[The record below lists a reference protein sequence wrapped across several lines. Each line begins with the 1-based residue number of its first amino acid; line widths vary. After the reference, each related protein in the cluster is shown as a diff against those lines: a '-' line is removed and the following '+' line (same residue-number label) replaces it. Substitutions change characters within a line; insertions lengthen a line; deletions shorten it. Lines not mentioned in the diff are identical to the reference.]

1 MEFLIK
7 GGSFLDTKTGQTTTN
22 EIAVSGG
29 QFVEKTTLKNPEV
42 VDAAGMTL
50 MFGLWDCHSHPG
62 SLMYDPKNEGY
73 FENAARRTIRAG
85 ENMIDSLRYGV
96 TGTRTVSEA
105 NEIDLEWGKAFKEGI
120 FHGPIVKSG
129 GPGLRVTG
137 GHGTTYPKRSLELEW
152 EWAADGPDEM
162 RKVTRR
168 LIEMGVDWIKLML
181 TGGLYS
187 EHETVEDSQ
196 FTFEEIDAV
205 LEIAHNKS
213 IPVAAHCGG
222 ARVAEYFANKGGR
235 SIEHGYALDERA
247 AAAMAKNGTWFVP
260 TIGVTHDFEMM
271 ERDGWPD
278 HAKNRAQEAAK
289 RHVEALKACIDAGVK
304 IATGA
309 DLNPIGPRLH
319 AEIRMLERAGMDRL
333 SVLHAAS
340 VGGRELNGFG
350 EASTPVLGASA
361 DLIFLAGNPVEE
373 KNALE
378 NPAMVLTNKR
388 LLRVS

>member
-1 MEFLIK
+1 MEYLIK
-7 GGSFLDTKTGQTTTN
+7 GGSFLDTRTGEITR
-22 EIAVSGG
+22 EDIAVSDGL
-29 QFVEKTTLKNPEV
+29 FVEPSTLKAPTNI
-42 VDAAGMTL
+42 DASGMIM

-62 SLMYDPKNEGY
+62 SLMYDRNNEGY
-73 FENAARRTIRAG
+73 FENPAKRTIRAG
-85 ENMIDSLRYGV
+85 ETLMDALRYGV

-105 NEIDLEWGKAFKEGI
+105 NEIDLEWGKAFKAGTY
-120 FHGPIVKSG
+120 HGPVVKSG

-137 GHGTTYPKRSLELEW
+137 GHGTTYPKRALELEW
-152 EWAADGPDEM
+152 EWAIDGPDEM
-162 RKVTRR
+162 RKATRR
-168 LIEMGVDWIKLML
+168 LIEMGVDCVKVML

-196 FTFEEIDAV
+196 FTHEEIDAV
-205 LEIAHNKS
+205 LEIAHNKG

-222 ARVAEYFANKGGR
+222 ARIAEYFANKGGR

-247 AAAMAKNGTWFVP
+247 ADAMAKNGTWLVP

-289 RHVEALKACIDAGVK
+289 QHAESLRVCMEAGVK

-309 DLNPIGPRLH
+309 DLNPIGPRLQ
-319 AEIRMLERAGMDRL
+319 AEIRMLERAGMNRL

-340 VGGRELNGFG
+340 IGGRELNGFG
-350 EASTPVLGASA
+350 DASVPKLGHSA
-361 DLIFLAGNPVEE
+361 DLIVLSGNPLED
-373 KNALE
+373 NASLE
-378 NPAMVLTNKR
+378 RPQMVLTNKK
-388 LLRVS
+388 LAKFI

>member
-1 MEFLIK
+1 MDYLFK
-7 GGSFLDTKTGQTTTN
+7 GADFLDTNNGQVVPL
-22 EIAVSGG
+22 EMAVSNGR
-29 QFVEKTTLKNPEV
+29 FVEKSHLKNPEI
-42 VDAAGMTL
+42 VDATGMTAI
-50 MFGLWDCHSHPG
+50 FGLWDCHSHPG

-73 FENAARRTIRAG
+73 FENLARRTIRAG
-85 ENMIDSLRYGV
+85 ENLMDALRYGV

-105 NEIDLEWGKAFKEGI
+105 NEIDLEWGRAFKEGI

-137 GHGTTYPKRSLELEW
+137 GHGTTYPKVALQLEW

-162 RKVTRR
+162 RKATRR

-196 FTFEEIDAV
+196 FTHEEIDAV

-222 ARVAEYFANKGGR
+222 ARIAEYFANKGGK

-289 RHVEALKACIDAGVK
+289 RHAESLKACLEAGVK

-333 SVLHAAS
+333 GVLHAAS
-340 VGGRELNGFG
+340 VGGRELNGYG
-350 EASTPVLGASA
+350 AESLPVSGASA
-361 DLIFLAGNPVEE
+361 DLIFLE
-373 KNALE
+373 KNPIEVPVILE
-378 NPAMVLTNKR
+378 SPRMVFTNNR
-388 LLRVS
+388 LLNLN

>member
-1 MEFLIK
+1 MEYLFK
-7 GGSFLDTKTGQTTTN
+7 GTSFLDTKSGELTSTD
-22 EIAVSGG
+22 IAVSDGR
-29 QFVEKTTLKNPEV
+29 FVEKSQLKDADII
-42 VDAAGMTL
+42 DAAGMTV

-73 FENAARRTIRAG
+73 FENSARRTIRAG
-85 ENMIDSLRYGV
+85 ENLMDALRFGV

-105 NEIDLEWGKAFKEGI
+105 NEIDLEWGRAFREGI
-120 FHGPIVKSG
+120 FHGPVVKSG

-137 GHGTTYPKRSLELEW
+137 GHGTTYPKRALELEW
-152 EWAADGPDEM
+152 EWVADGPDEM
-162 RKVTRR
+162 RKATRR
-168 LIEMGVDWIKLML
+168 LIEMGVDVIKLML

-196 FTFEEIDAV
+196 FTYEEIDAV

-222 ARVAEYFANKGGR
+222 ARIAEYFANKGGR

-247 AAAMAKNGTWFVP
+247 ADAMAKNGTWFVP

-271 ERDGWPD
+271 ERDGWPE

-289 RHVEALKACIDAGVK
+289 RHAESLKACIDAGVK

-319 AEIRMLERAGMDRL
+319 AEIRMLEKAGMDRL

-340 VGGRELNGFG
+340 VGGRELNSMGA
-350 EASTPVLGASA
+350 ESKPTLGASA
-361 DLIFLAGNPVEE
+361 DLIFLADNPLVQKETIE
-373 KNALE
+373 S
-378 NPAMVLTNKR
+378 PMMVLTNKQ
-388 LLRVS
+388 LLVTD